1 MLILLLYTSWGGNGV
16 MERRTEKKKK
26 KWRSSPLMYLFI
38 TAWQRWW
45 QSSSDFLTVQ
55 SCRRLSALI
64 TVFISS
70 AALWTAPLRLSV
82 NFCDSK
88 QQRCVFLSS
97 QSLTPSGK
105 QSDSP
110 INSKYTNTPSG
121 HRTCQSRT
129 NWLAVVCVKARR
141 RRRAEASLHVSLFV
155 GGLSCQRIVF
165 HDEVVTLRS
174 LVTSV
179 LMRWINHQIYC
190 NC

>member
-1 MLILLLYTSWGGNGV
+1 MKG
-16 MERRTEKKKK
+16 RTEKKKK
-26 KWRSSPLMYLFI
+26 KKCSSPLMYLFI
-38 TAWQRWW
+38 TARQRWW
-45 QSSSDFLTVQ
+45 QSSGDFLTVQ

-70 AALWTAPLRLSV
+70 AALWTTPWRLSV
-82 NFCDSK
+82 NFCDYK

-110 INSKYTNTPSG
+110 INRKHTSTPPG
-121 HRTCQSRT
+121 HRTCQSSA
-129 NWLAVVCVKARR
+129 NWLALVCVKVRRRRR
-141 RRRAEASLHVSLFV
+141 RRRAYLHVSLFV
-155 GGLSCQRIVF
+155 GGLSCQMIVF
-165 HDEVVTLRS
+165 HAKVVMLRS
-174 LVTSV
+174 LVTNV